1 MTTITAKP
9 YEFRRSCLIKTKYGY
24 VGRYIEN
31 NVSLEDAKV
40 YRTIGEFVLEA
51 LRYWT
56 KEEIEEAS
64 PFTAIDIKTGE
75 VIDEFEI
82 KEG

>member
-9 YEFRRSCLIKTKYGY
+9 YEFRRFCYINTKHGY
-24 VGRYIEN
+24 VGRYAEN

-40 YRTIGEFVLEA
+40 YRSVGEFVIDA
-51 LRYWT
+51 LRYWA

-64 PFTAIDIKTGE
+64 PFVAIDANTGE